1 MSLQEYFDA
10 NKANWDDRVAIH
22 TRSKSYDV
30 EGFLAGNLA
39 ILPVDI
45 REMGDVEGKSLLHL
59 QCHFGMDTLSWGRLG
74 ATVTGLDFAPKAVA
88 AATELAAK
96 SGVDGARFVEANMY
110 DAVQA
115 LNGEQFDVVYTGIG
129 AVCWLPKIGAWAQV
143 VADCLKPGGTFY
155 IREGHPVL
163 YTLDDELTEPGY
175 EMRYS
180 YFEREEPL
188 VWDDAITYT
197 DNDAGIAI
205 ENTRNYE
212 WNHGL
217 GEVVTALIE
226 AGLVIEFVHE
236 FDRCDWR
243 ALPWMEPDG
252 ERQWKLPDG
261 EEHRVPLTYSI
272 RAHKPV

>member
-30 EGFLAGNLA
+30 DGFVAGNLS
-39 ILPVDI
+39 LQPVDI
-45 REMGDVEGKSLLHL
+45 REMGDVEGKTLLHL
-59 QCHFGMDTLSWGRLG
+59 QCHFGMDTLSWARLG
-74 ATVTGLDFAPKAVA
+74 AKVTGLDFSPKAIA
-88 AATELAAK
+88 AAQELAGKA
-96 SGVDGARFVEANMY
+96 GMDDARFVEANVY
-110 DAVQA
+110 DAAQA

-129 AVCWLPKIGAWAQV
+129 AVCWLPKIRDWAKV
-143 VADCLKPGGTFY
+143 VATCLKPGGTFY

-163 YTLDDELTEPGY
+163 WTLDDERTEPTY
-175 EMRYS
+175 VMRYS

-197 DNDAGIAI
+197 DNDEGIAI

-226 AGLVIEFVHE
+226 AGLVLEFVHE
-236 FDRCDWR
+236 FDRCDWP
-243 ALPWMEPDG
+243 ALPWMEQDEDG
-252 ERQWKLPDG
+252 QWKLPAGD
-261 EEHRVPLTYSI
+261 EHRVPLTYSI